1 MSRIGRTHENG
12 PAAGAA
18 TPPSAARSRAS
29 DRASPAAFTWS
40 RAQADASALAT
51 SRNPAGLLPGAVG
64 LLDTLVVTASSGL
77 AYVLRNGVAPASG
90 EILTSTLLAVVLT
103 INAMQ
108 IGGTYTKNLTDGF
121 VAQMGRV
128 IHAWTLVFVLLVVL
142 GYLTK
147 TAQEY
152 SRIWAV
158 VWYFS
163 ALAGFTLVRLLA
175 VSQVRR
181 WRRRGQL
188 ARTVAIVDLAG
199 NGAELA
205 RRLQRRDS
213 KVRFAGVFTAN
224 PAGDRRSG
232 IEDLVALSR
241 LFRIDEVLV
250 TVPGFGIE
258 GQGSGNVDAVLRR
271 LGNIPANVRLCPS
284 LPDLAA
290 PVRGAG
296 MFLDVMV
303 LTVHRR
309 PLGDWSGVL
318 KRFEDVLLGAVMTLL
333 LMPLMLAIAAIV
345 KLDSPGP
352 VLFRQARLGF
362 NNNVIV
368 VFKFR
373 SMRHRAEP
381 EHDVKQAQRGDARI
395 TRVGR
400 FLRRSSL
407 DELPQ
412 LFNVLRGDMSLVGP
426 RPHALAHNHQYAA
439 LIDDYLGRHRV
450 QPGITGWAQ
459 VNGFRGETDT
469 LDKMQRRVEYDFA
482 YIERWSVLLDFKI
495 ILLTAI
501 SAAFDRQAY

>member
-1 MSRIGRTHENG
+1 MSRIGRAYESG

-18 TPPSAARSRAS
+18 ISEPAANEW
-29 DRASPAAFTWS
+29 ASPAALTWS
-40 RAQADASALAT
+40 RAQADAGARAA
-51 SRNPAGLLPGAVG
+51 SRNPAGLLPGAIG
-64 LLDTLVVTASSGL
+64 LLDAVVVAASSGL
-77 AYVLRNGVAPASG
+77 AYVLRNGVASTTG
-90 EILTSTLLAVVLT
+90 EIAASTLLAMVLT

-108 IGGTYTKNLTDGF
+108 IGGTYTKNLADSF
-121 VAQMGRV
+121 VSQMGRV
-128 IHAWTLVFVLLVVL
+128 IHVWTLVFVLLLVF

-175 VSQVRR
+175 VSQMRR
-181 WRRRGQL
+181 WRRRGRL

-205 RRLQRRDS
+205 RRLRRRGN
-213 KVRFAGVFTAN
+213 KVRFAGVFTAS

-232 IEDLVALSR
+232 IEDLIALSR

-250 TVPGFGIE
+250 TVPG
-258 GQGSGNVDAVLRR
+258 QGASNVDAVLRR

-284 LPDLAA
+284 LPELAA

-296 MFLDVMV
+296 MFHDVMV

-318 KRFEDVLLGAVMTLL
+318 KRLEDVLLGALMTAVLA
-333 LMPLMLAIAAIV
+333 PLMLLIAAIV

-373 SMRHRAEP
+373 SMRHRPELTGTEP
-381 EHDVKQAQRGDARI
+381 EPHVKQAQRNDSRI

-426 RPHALAHNHQYAA
+426 RPHAVAHNHQYAA

-469 LDKMQRRVEYDFA
+469 LDKMQRRVEYDLA
-482 YIERWSVLLDFKI
+482 YIERWSVLLDLKI
-495 ILLTAI
+495 IMLTAI

>member
-1 MSRIGRTHENG
+1 MSRVSRAHD
-12 PAAGAA
+12 GAA
-18 TPPSAARSRAS
+18 TPGLAPPLAANDLAG
-29 DRASPAAFTWS
+29 PAAFTWS
-40 RAQADASALAT
+40 RAQADAGGRAV
-51 SRNPAGLLPGAVG
+51 SRHPAGLLPGAVG
-64 LLDTLVVTASSGL
+64 LLDALVVAGDSRL
-77 AYVLRNGVAPASG
+77 PDLLRNGLTATTG
-90 EILTSTLLAVVLT
+90 EILTSTLLTVVVT

-108 IGGTYTKNLTDGF
+108 IGGSYTRNLTDGF
-121 VAQMGRV
+121 TAQMGRV
-128 IHAWTLVFVLLVVL
+128 IHAWTVVFVLLVLV

-147 TAQEY
+147 TGQEY

-158 VWYFS
+158 AWYVS
-163 ALAGFTLVRLLA
+163 ALAGFALVRLVA

-205 RRLQRRDS
+205 RRLQRRGN
-213 KVRFAGVFTAN
+213 RMRLAGVFTAN
-224 PAGDRRSG
+224 PVGERRSG
-232 IEDLVALSR
+232 IEDLIALSR

-250 TVPGFGIE
+250 TVSADCGPE
-258 GQGSGNVDAVLRR
+258 VDAVLRR

-284 LPDLAA
+284 LPELAA

-296 MFLDVMV
+296 MVLDTMV
-303 LTVHRR
+303 LTVHRQ

-318 KRFEDVLLGAVMTLL
+318 KRLEDLLLGAVATALL
-333 LMPLMLAIAAIV
+333 APLMLVIALIV

-381 EHDVKQAQRGDARI
+381 ERDVRQAQRGDPRVTRI
-395 TRVGR
+395 GR

-426 RPHALAHNHQYAA
+426 RPHPLTLNHQYAA

-459 VNGFRGETDT
+459 VNGLRGETET
-469 LDKMQRRVEYDFA
+469 LGKMQRRVEYDLA
-482 YIERWSVLLDFKI
+482 YIERWSVLFDLKI
-495 ILLTAI
+495 MMLTAI
-501 SAAFDRQAY
+501 SIAFDRQAY